1 MKRVS
6 SILALF
12 CLLQPVSFPQS
23 AVRDYGNN
31 HISTTSIT
39 FTSDGRYMLIGGYP
53 KIYDVSSGMLVKRLI
68 EEDEVAMGDIA
79 YLVGI
84 SPDDQLFFVTK
95 LNRLEVWN
103 MQSRTRIK
111 TIRDGRIAVKAAC
124 FSKDSRYIIYMRTN
138 GEIVFLNSASLTESH
153 KQIVTDETP
162 TALTQSPD
170 GKKLF
175 IGTRSNT
182 VLVYDL
188 SSRKSSS
195 FIIDGKAAYNID
207 IPASGDYIAVST
219 NDGKIWLGKYPSLEP
234 VRSWQAHSADY
245 TAIAFHPSGEY
256 LASGGKDRTIRIWEI
271 PECTIQNTWE
281 NAHKLAL
288 LSLTFSPDGTTLAS
302 GSQNEL
308 RIGGGDD
315 TKTRSFTAPS
325 KFSASKT
332 AKNEVAQPEVSQ
344 VSQASTATTTVNP
357 TLKRLALVIGNG
369 SYTGSFLA
377 NPENDARAMQSV
389 LLQYGFDV
397 LKYENLSQAQMKKAM
412 DEFGGRL
419 KNYDVG
425 LFFYAGHG
433 IQSKG
438 YNYLIPVDA
447 DLKSEEQVEYDC
459 VQADRILALMEAS
472 GTDVNII
479 ILDACRNNPFERS
492 WTRSSSGKGL
502 AFMNAPKGSLIAY
515 ATAPGSTA
523 SDGSGS
529 NGLYTS
535 ALLESIKIPKIN
547 ILQVFQNVRVIV
559 SEKSEGR
566 QIPWES
572 TSLTGD
578 FIF

>member
-1 MKRVS
+1 MKRVG

-12 CLLQPVSFPQS
+12 CLLQSVSFPQS

-31 HISTTSIT
+31 HISTTSIS

-53 KIYDVSSGMLVKRLI
+53 KIYDVSSGTLVKRLI
-68 EEDEVAMGDIA
+68 EEDDVAMGDIA

-103 MQSRTRIK
+103 MQSQTLIK
-111 TIRDGRIAVKAAC
+111 TIRDGKIAVKAAC
-124 FSKDSRYIIYMRTN
+124 FSRDSKYIIYMRSN

-153 KQIVTDETP
+153 KQKITGETP
-162 TALTQSPD
+162 TALTASPD
-170 GKKLF
+170 GRKLF
-175 IGTRSNT
+175 IGTRSNI
-182 VLVYDL
+182 LFVYDL
-188 SSRKSSS
+188 NSRNISS
-195 FIIDGKAAYNID
+195 FIIDGKAVYNID
-207 IPASGDYIAVST
+207 IAPSGNYIAAST
-219 NDGKIWLGKYPSLEP
+219 YDGKIWLGKYPSLEP
-234 VRSWQAHSADY
+234 VRTWQAHSADY
-245 TAIAFHPSGEY
+245 TAIAFHPTGEY
-256 LASGGKDRTIRIWEI
+256 LASGGKDKAIRIWKI
-271 PECTIQNTWE
+271 PECTIQNTWD

-288 LSLTFSPDGTTLAS
+288 LSLAFSPDGSTLAS

-315 TKTRSFTAPS
+315 TKTRAFTAPS
-325 KFSASKT
+325 KLIAAKSF
-332 AKNEVAQPEVSQ
+332 KNEAAPPEATKVSQ
-344 VSQASTATTTVNP
+344 QSAVAVTANP
-357 TLKRLALVIGNG
+357 TQKRLALVIGNG
-369 SYTGSFLA
+369 SYTGSVLA
-377 NPENDARAMQSV
+377 NPENDARAMQNV

-397 LKYENLSQAQMKKAM
+397 LKYENLNQAQMKKAM
-412 DEFGGRL
+412 DEFGNRL
-419 KNYDVG
+419 KNYDIG

-492 WTRSSSGKGL
+492 WTRSSTGKGL

-523 SDGSGS
+523 SDGSGN

-559 SEKSEGR
+559 SDKSEGR

>member
-1 MKRVS
+1 MKKVN

-12 CLLQPVSFPQS
+12 FLLPFISFPQS

-31 HISTTSIT
+31 HISTTSIS

-53 KIYDVSSGMLVKRLI
+53 KIFDVISGVLVKRLI
-68 EEDEVAMGDIA
+68 EEEDIAMGDIA

-84 SPDDQLFFVTK
+84 SPNDQLFFATK

-103 MQSRTRIK
+103 LQSRTLIK
-111 TIRDGRIAVKAAC
+111 TIRDGKIAVKAAC
-124 FSKDSRYIIYMRTN
+124 FSRDSRYIIYMRSN

-153 KQIVTDETP
+153 KQKITGETP
-162 TALTQSPD
+162 TVLTPSPD

-182 VLVYDL
+182 VFVYDL
-188 SSRKSSS
+188 NSRNISS
-195 FIIDGKAAYNID
+195 FVIDCKAVYNID
-207 IPASGDYIAVST
+207 IPPSGNYIAAST
-219 NDGKIWLGKYPSLEP
+219 FDGKIWLGKYPSLEP

-256 LASGGKDRTIRIWEI
+256 LASGGKDKAIHIWKI

-288 LSLTFSPDGTTLAS
+288 LSLAFSPDGTTLAS
-302 GSQNEL
+302 GSQNEV

-315 TKTRSFTAPS
+315 TKTRSFSAPSKLTAAVTSKNEASPPKVNPPATSEVTSTAPS
-325 KFSASKT
+325 
-332 AKNEVAQPEVSQ
+332 AQ
-344 VSQASTATTTVNP
+344 
-357 TLKRLALVIGNG
+357 KRLALVIGNG

-377 NPENDARAMQSV
+377 NPENDARAMKNV
-389 LLQYGFDV
+389 LVQYGFDV
-397 LKYENLSQAQMKKAM
+397 LEYENLTQAQMKKAM
-412 DEFGGRL
+412 DEFGNRL

-433 IQSKG
+433 IQAKG

-523 SDGSGS
+523 SDGSGN

-559 SEKSEGR
+559 SDKSEGR
-566 QIPWES
+566 QVPWES

>member
-1 MKRVS
+1 MKKVN

-12 CLLQPVSFPQS
+12 FLLPLISFPQS

-31 HISTTSIT
+31 HISTTSIS

-53 KIYDVSSGMLVKRLI
+53 KIFDVISGVLVKRLI
-68 EEDEVAMGDIA
+68 EEEDIAMGDIA

-84 SPDDQLFFVTK
+84 SPNDQLFFATK

-103 MQSRTRIK
+103 LQSRTLIK
-111 TIRDGRIAVKAAC
+111 TIRDGKIAVKAAC
-124 FSKDSRYIIYMRTN
+124 FSRDSRYIIYMRSN

-153 KQIVTDETP
+153 KQKITGETP
-162 TALTQSPD
+162 TVLTPSPD

-182 VLVYDL
+182 VFVYDL
-188 SSRKSSS
+188 NSRNISS
-195 FIIDGKAAYNID
+195 FVIDCKAVYNID
-207 IPASGDYIAVST
+207 IPPSGNYIAAST
-219 NDGKIWLGKYPSLEP
+219 FDGKIWLGKYPSLEP

-256 LASGGKDRTIRIWEI
+256 LASGGKDKAIHIWKI

-288 LSLTFSPDGTTLAS
+288 LSLAFSPDGTTLAS
-302 GSQNEL
+302 GSQNEV

-315 TKTRSFTAPS
+315 TKTRSFSAPSKLTAAVTSKNEASPPKVNPPATSEVTSTAPS
-325 KFSASKT
+325 
-332 AKNEVAQPEVSQ
+332 AQ
-344 VSQASTATTTVNP
+344 
-357 TLKRLALVIGNG
+357 KRLALVIGNG

-377 NPENDARAMQSV
+377 NPENDARAMKNV
-389 LLQYGFDV
+389 LVQYGFDV
-397 LKYENLSQAQMKKAM
+397 LEYENLTQAQMKKAM
-412 DEFGGRL
+412 DEFGNRL

-433 IQSKG
+433 IQAKG

-523 SDGSGS
+523 SDGSGN

-535 ALLESIKIPKIN
+535 ALLESIRIPKIN

-559 SEKSEGR
+559 SDKSEGR
-566 QIPWES
+566 QVPWES

>member
-1 MKRVS
+1 MKKVNL
-6 SILALF
+6 ILALLF
-12 CLLQPVSFPQS
+12 LLAYNSFSQS
-23 AVRDYGNN
+23 TVRDYGNN
-31 HISTTSIT
+31 RISTTSIS
-39 FTSDGRYMLIGGYP
+39 FSSDGRYMLIGGYP
-53 KIYDVSSGMLVKRLI
+53 KIFDVSSGALVKRLI
-68 EEDEVAMGDIA
+68 EEDDVAMGDIA

-84 SPDDQLFFVTK
+84 SPNDQLFFVTK

-103 MQSRTRIK
+103 LQSRTLIK
-111 TIRDGRIAVKAAC
+111 TIRDGKIAVKAVC
-124 FSKDSRYIIYMRTN
+124 FSKDSRYIIYMRSN

-153 KQIVTDETP
+153 KQKITDETP
-162 TALTQSPD
+162 TALTPSPD

-182 VLVYDL
+182 VFVYDL
-188 SSRKSSS
+188 NSRNISS
-195 FIIDGKAAYNID
+195 FIIDGKAVYNID
-207 IPASGDYIAVST
+207 IPPSGNYIAAST
-219 NDGKIWLGKYPSLEP
+219 YDGKIWLGKYPSLEP

-256 LASGGKDRTIRIWEI
+256 LASGGKDKAIRVWKI
-271 PECTIQNTWE
+271 PECTIQSTWE

-288 LSLTFSPDGTTLAS
+288 LSLAFSPDGNTLAS
-302 GSQNEL
+302 GSQNEV

-325 KFSASKT
+325 KLT
-332 AKNEVAQPEVSQ
+332 AAVPSKNEALPPKVNPPATSEVK
-344 VSQASTATTTVNP
+344 STAP
-357 TLKRLALVIGNG
+357 AIQKRLALVIGNG

-377 NPENDARAMQSV
+377 NPENDARAMKNV
-389 LLQYGFDV
+389 LVQYGFDV
-397 LKYENLSQAQMKKAM
+397 LEYENLTQAQMKKAM
-412 DEFGGRL
+412 DEFGNRL

-433 IQSKG
+433 IQAKG

-523 SDGSGS
+523 SDGSGN

-535 ALLESIKIPKIN
+535 ALLESIRIPNIN

-559 SEKSEGR
+559 SDKSEGR

>member
-1 MKRVS
+1 MKKVN

-12 CLLQPVSFPQS
+12 FLLPLISFPQS

-31 HISTTSIT
+31 HISTTSIS

-53 KIYDVSSGMLVKRLI
+53 KIFDVISGVLVKRLI
-68 EEDEVAMGDIA
+68 EEEDIAMGDIA

-84 SPDDQLFFVTK
+84 SPNDQLFFATK

-103 MQSRTRIK
+103 LQSRTLIK
-111 TIRDGRIAVKAAC
+111 TIRDGKIAVKAAC
-124 FSKDSRYIIYMRTN
+124 FSRDSRYIIYMRSN

-153 KQIVTDETP
+153 KQKITGETP
-162 TALTQSPD
+162 TVLTPSPD

-182 VLVYDL
+182 VFVYDL
-188 SSRKSSS
+188 NSRNISS
-195 FIIDGKAAYNID
+195 FVIDCKAVYNID
-207 IPASGDYIAVST
+207 IPPSGNYIAAST
-219 NDGKIWLGKYPSLEP
+219 FDGKIWLGKYPSLEP

-256 LASGGKDRTIRIWEI
+256 LASGGKDKAIHIWKI

-288 LSLTFSPDGTTLAS
+288 LSLAFSPDGTTLAS
-302 GSQNEL
+302 GSQNEV

-315 TKTRSFTAPS
+315 TKTRSFSAPSKLTAAVTSKNEASPPKVNPPATSEVTSTAPS
-325 KFSASKT
+325 
-332 AKNEVAQPEVSQ
+332 AQ
-344 VSQASTATTTVNP
+344 
-357 TLKRLALVIGNG
+357 KRLALVIGNG

-377 NPENDARAMQSV
+377 NPENDARAMKNV
-389 LLQYGFDV
+389 LVQYGFDV
-397 LKYENLSQAQMKKAM
+397 LEYENLTQAQMKKAM
-412 DEFGGRL
+412 DEFGNRL

-433 IQSKG
+433 IQAKG

-523 SDGSGS
+523 SDGSGN

-559 SEKSEGR
+559 SDKSEGR
-566 QIPWES
+566 QVPWES